1 MQQRRSHQR
10 RKEGGIV
17 LISSLLLLLIVTVMA
32 LSMFRSFGV
41 QEKIAG
47 NMREKQRALQVALS
61 TQQYAEWWLA
71 NQSSAPRAV
80 ALGVASAADVQCAAP
95 VLQAVAAGAFNGQI
109 CLNNLASATGIAGLT
124 PATWP
129 T

>member
-47 NMREKQRALQVALS
+47 NMREKQRALPRVPSPSVSPPQP
-61 TQQYAEWWLA
+61 TC
-71 NQSSAPRAV
+71 SAPLRSCRRLPPAH
-80 ALGVASAADVQCAAP
+80 S
-95 VLQAVAAGAFNGQI
+95 
-109 CLNNLASATGIAGLT
+109 TGRSV
-124 PATWP
+124 
-129 T
+129 